1 MSELNTSGRMDRK
14 KEETR
19 QKVIGA
25 ALALIDA
32 HGYDAVT
39 MEQIAEKA
47 DIAKGTLYNYYPVK
61 EAIIADHID
70 RLSVARNAE
79 RIERLKQL
87 PDTRS
92 RITLSLRELLEA
104 IQGQA
109 ELFEKY
115 FIYRVQRMITLD
127 RRAAR
132 VSGLHAL
139 ERAIIEMGQNA
150 GEIRSDID
158 PNLLEALFEFS
169 FIVAAQAYYQ
179 NPAEFDMERT
189 VTQCVDLF
197 LRGAGVQK

>member
-14 KEETR
+14 REETR

-25 ALALIDA
+25 ALALIGA

-70 RLSVARNAE
+70 RLSVERNAE
-79 RIERLKQL
+79 RIERLRQL

-92 RITLSLRELLEA
+92 RITVSLREILEA
-104 IQGQA
+104 VRGQV

-115 FIYRVQRMITLD
+115 FTYRVQRMITLD

-132 VSGLHAL
+132 VSGLHTL
-139 ERAIIEMGQNA
+139 ERAIIEMGQSA
-150 GEIRSDID
+150 GDIRTDID

-179 NPAEFDMERT
+179 NPGDFDLET
-189 VTQCVDLF
+189 TITQCADLF
-197 LRGAGVQK
+197 IHGAGVQL

>member
-1 MSELNTSGRMDRK
+1 MNEQNASGRMDRK
-14 KEETR
+14 REETR

-25 ALALIDA
+25 ALALIDT

-61 EAIIADHID
+61 EAIIADHLD
-70 RLSVARNAE
+70 RLSIEQNAE
-79 RIERLKQL
+79 RIERLRQL

-92 RITLSLRELLEA
+92 RITLSLHELLES
-104 IQGQA
+104 ISGQA

-115 FIYRVQRMITLD
+115 FTYRVQRMITLD
-127 RRAAR
+127 RRAGR

-139 ERAIIEMGQNA
+139 ERAIIELGQAA

-169 FIVAAQAYYQ
+169 FIVAAQAYYR
-179 NPAEFDMERT
+179 NPADFDREST
-189 VTQCVDLF
+189 IAQCVDLF
-197 LRGAGVQK
+197 LRGAGTQE